1 MEVYFT
7 VEVQAKL
14 TRLAAEQGRSTEAL
28 VQEAVE
34 RFVNFDEWFMRE
46 VEKGLQAADR
56 GEFVEHE
63 EIGKLIESRYPG

>member
-1 MEVYFT
+1 MEVHFT
-7 VEVQAKL
+7 SELEAKL
-14 TRLAAEQGRSTEAL
+14 TRIAAEQGRKTEAL

-46 VEKGLQAADR
+46 VEKGLEAADR

-63 EIGKLIESRYPG
+63 EIGKFIESRYPS